1 MGNKTVPKYVIRML
15 DRRERYGK
23 KLLKAT
29 VEVNKYCEKIG
40 LDWNHDRYD
49 DAILGSHVMIFTEP
63 EIARNCTQAEIER
76 ILQEVANAV
85 KDY

>member
-1 MGNKTVPKYVIRML
+1 MAKKDVPKYVLRAL

-49 DAILGSHVMIFTEP
+49 DAALGSHVMIFTEP
-63 EIARNCTQAEIER
+63 EVAKLNTLAEIER
-76 ILQEVANAV
+76 VLEEVSHEG
-85 KDY
+85 